1 MAIYQALKIQP
12 LCGVIITVLCFE
24 LTNDLAAQIAVAD
37 LTAAAEVAKPAVP
50 SVRHDG
56 FGHQNPLLLLG
67 AARPRDGGESG

>member
-1 MAIYQALKIQP
+1 M
-12 LCGVIITVLCFE
+12 IITVLYFE

-56 FGHQNPLLLLG
+56 FGHQNPLLLRG